1 MLNADDPYTL
11 SSRHRLTEAIGQ
23 KRPLVLWVG
32 AGASRWAGLP
42 SWRDCAART
51 RKAFA
56 RYVQG
61 FPDEEARRLI
71 STERFPALFQL
82 CKDADAKLYNRLLVD
97 QFSSP
102 VIGNLYNQ
110 LIAKLKGIVP
120 LQIVT
125 TNIDLCLELNLGVMN
140 VIERNDLERSSECIQ
155 NGTPFVA
162 KLHGSV
168 SDIQS
173 VVFSTDDYQRIK
185 RDAGYISAV
194 RAIFSQA
201 SVIFLAYGVKDDYV
215 LKLIAEDDSEH
226 RLFGN
231 GPHFRVTDSPSAPL
245 NGLYSIGFRI
255 NVHGDHRAALT
266 VLDLVD
272 QAKSLSVFEAAKIQE
287 NPERR
292 IKESG
297 FYISDFKPSG
307 THPSGQTVTLA
318 NAEDEAFRAT
328 MQVGLGFVQGE
339 LPSSQTVAFHDLA
352 VGLMCFDRVFLPLD
366 SLGLLHERATSPVFW
381 ALVDSGA
388 LKFIDILHFPSILS
402 RPGEPIGDIGV
413 YSARSPEDEDP
424 RPSMTVVRKM
434 LKPAPGMEAEGEKR
448 IESLSPNVTVF
459 ADSERLGLPAMVRDA
474 LLLPHVSQLLG
485 FSDYLG
491 PANIPSWLAHPTL
504 RLAHLVQTGMIC
516 DQFQIRAARV
526 PFGGVSLLSAA
537 FSVKPAA
544 QSVYE
549 YASYVL
555 TGAYGSNLSTF
566 IEQHQTVLLSVLKFR
581 ESSEGEALRREVA
594 DRIATNEGAEFS
606 AAIEGGL
613 AAAIPLSV
621 IQSARNKFSTLI
633 RTDSAK
639 ASATAIWADSNTDD
653 RSLRL
658 WRERSRELLW
668 VEAKARGAK
677 SDSACICGSGDR
689 LRDCCL
695 RPLN

>member
-1 MLNADDPYTL
+1 M
-11 SSRHRLTEAIGQ
+11 
-23 KRPLVLWVG
+23 
-32 AGASRWAGLP
+32 
-42 SWRDCAART
+42 
-51 RKAFA
+51 
-56 RYVQG
+56 QG
-61 FPDEEARRLI
+61 FSDEEARGLI

-82 CKDADAKLYNRLLVD
+82 CKDADAKLYNRSLVE

-110 LIAKLKGIVP
+110 FIAKLKSIAP

-125 TNIDLCLELNLGVMN
+125 TNVDLCLELNLGVMN
-140 VIERNDLERSSECIQ
+140 VIERNDLERCSGCIQ
-155 NGTPFVA
+155 NGAPFVA

-185 RDAGYISAV
+185 QDTGYISAV
-194 RAIFSQA
+194 KAVFSQA

-215 LKLIAEDDSEH
+215 LNLIADDDSEH

-231 GPHFRVTDSPSAPL
+231 GPHFRITDSPFAPQ
-245 NGLYSIGFRI
+245 NGLYSIGYRI

-266 VLDLVD
+266 VLDLVE
-272 QAKSLSVFEAAKIQE
+272 QAKHTRVFEVVDTHE
-287 NPERR
+287 NSEPR

-307 THPSGQTVTLA
+307 THTSGQTVTIA
-318 NAEDEAFRAT
+318 NDKNFRAT
-328 MQVGLGFVQGE
+328 MLVGLGFAQGE

-366 SLGLLHERATSPVFW
+366 SLGILHERATSPVFW
-381 ALVDSGA
+381 ALADSGA
-388 LKFIDILHFPSILS
+388 LKFIDIVHFPSILS
-402 RPGEPIGDIGV
+402 EPGKLIGDIGV
-413 YSARSPEDEDP
+413 YSVRSPGDQDP
-424 RPSMTVVRKM
+424 RPSMSVIRKM
-434 LKPAPGMEAEGEKR
+434 LKPAPGKEAEGEKM
-448 IESLSPNVTVF
+448 IESLNAHVEAFS
-459 ADSERLGLPAMVRDA
+459 DSERLGLPAMVRDA

-485 FSDYLG
+485 YSDYLG

-516 DQFQIRAARV
+516 NQFQIRAARV

-537 FSVKPAA
+537 FSVKPAD
-544 QSVYE
+544 QNIYE

-566 IEQHQTVLLSVLKFR
+566 IEQNQTALLSILKFR
-581 ESSEGEALRREVA
+581 ESREGEALRREVA

-613 AAAIPLSV
+613 AAAIPVSV

-633 RTDSAK
+633 KTDSTQ

-653 RSLRL
+653 RSLCL

-668 VEAKARGAK
+668 IEAKARGAK
-677 SDSACICGSGDR
+677 SDSVCICGSGDR
-689 LRDCCL
+689 MRDCCL

>member
-1 MLNADDPYTL
+1 MLNADDLYTP
-11 SSRHRLTEAIGQ
+11 SSRHRLTETIRQ

-42 SWRDCAART
+42 SWRDCATRI

-56 RYVQG
+56 RCVQG
-61 FPDEEARRLI
+61 FPDEEAGRLI

-82 CKDADAKLYNRLLVD
+82 CKDADAKLYNRSLVE

-102 VIGNLYNQ
+102 IIGDRYNQ
-110 LIAKLKGIVP
+110 LIAKLKSVAP
-120 LQIVT
+120 LQVVT
-125 TNIDLCLELNLGVMN
+125 TNVDLCLELNLGVMN
-140 VIERNDLERSSECIQ
+140 VIERNDLERCSECIQ

-168 SDIQS
+168 SDVQS

-185 RDAGYISAV
+185 LDTGYISAV
-194 RAIFSQA
+194 KAIFSQA

-215 LKLIAEDDSEH
+215 LNLIADDDSEH

-231 GPHFRVTDSPSAPL
+231 GPHFRVTDSPSAPK
-245 NGLYSIGFRI
+245 NGLYSIGYRI
-255 NVHGDHRAALT
+255 NVHGDHKAALT
-266 VLDLVD
+266 VLDLVE
-272 QAKSLSVFEAAKIQE
+272 QAKRMSVFETVDTHGNSE
-287 NPERR
+287 PR

-307 THPSGQTVTLA
+307 THSSGQTVTLA
-318 NAEDEAFRAT
+318 NEDQNFSAT

-366 SLGLLHERATSPVFW
+366 SLGILHERATSPVFW
-381 ALVDSGA
+381 ALVDSSA

-402 RPGEPIGDIGV
+402 EPGKLIGDIGV
-413 YSARSPEDEDP
+413 YTVRSPEDEDP
-424 RPSMTVVRKM
+424 RPSMSVVRKM
-434 LKPAPGMEAEGEKR
+434 VKPAPGMEAEGEKR
-448 IESLSPNVTVF
+448 IESLNANVEVF

-485 FSDYLG
+485 YSDYLG
-491 PANIPSWLAHPTL
+491 PANIPSWLAYPTL

-537 FSVKPAA
+537 FSVKPAD

-566 IEQHQTVLLSVLKFR
+566 IEQNQAVLLSVLKFR
-581 ESSEGEALRREVA
+581 ESNEGEALRREVA
-594 DRIATNEGAEFS
+594 DRIATNEGTEFS

-613 AAAIPLSV
+613 AAAIPATV

-633 RTDSAK
+633 KTDNMK
-639 ASATAIWADSNTDD
+639 ASATVIWADCNTDD

-668 VEAKARGAK
+668 IEAKARGAK
-677 SDSACICGSGDR
+677 SDSLCICGSGDR
-689 LRDCCL
+689 MRDCCL